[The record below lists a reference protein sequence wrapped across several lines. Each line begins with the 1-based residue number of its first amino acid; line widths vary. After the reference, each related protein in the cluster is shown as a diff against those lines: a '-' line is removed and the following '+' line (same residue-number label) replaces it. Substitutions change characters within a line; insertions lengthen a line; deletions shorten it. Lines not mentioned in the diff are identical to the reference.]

1 MTAVLL
7 LASAAMAAVAAA
19 GILHPFGRRGRGAAI
34 EPLADPLEDE
44 RDLLLMTL
52 RELEVAR
59 LVGTGRRTRDVAGA
73 LKVSP
78 RTIEVHLSRIYRKS
92 YYFIRIIWIHFKPS
106 IIYLLAI

>member
-19 GILHPFGRRGRGAAI
+19 GILHPFGRRGRGPAI

-52 RELEVAR
+52 RELEGDHAE
-59 LVGTGRRTRDVAGA
+59 GA
-73 LKVSP
+73 LGD
-78 RTIEVHLSRIYRKS
+78 EEYRS
-92 YYFIRIIWIHFKPS
+92 LRHETERQAVASFAR
-106 IIYLLAI
+106 